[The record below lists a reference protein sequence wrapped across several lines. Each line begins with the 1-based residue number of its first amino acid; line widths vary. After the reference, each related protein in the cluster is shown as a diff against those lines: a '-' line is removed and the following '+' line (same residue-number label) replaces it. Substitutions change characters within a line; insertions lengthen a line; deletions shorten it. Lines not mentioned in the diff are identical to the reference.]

1 MQNFLV
7 ISALGEDKPGIVQAL
22 SETIK
27 ECGCNISDSRMT
39 VLGGEFALIMLL
51 SGTWDAVAKVEGAL
65 GRLESKL
72 NLTLISKRT
81 NAPEGKANM
90 LSYMVEVVAM
100 DHPGIVQEVT
110 EFFAER
116 NINIEELFT
125 STYPAAHTGT
135 PMFSL
140 NMNISVPGELSIASL
155 RGEFMDLCD
164 ALNLDAIM
172 GPIK

>member
-100 DHPGIVQEVT
+100 DHPGI
-110 EFFAER
+110 AR
-116 NINIEELFT
+116 
-125 STYPAAHTGT
+125 
-135 PMFSL
+135 
-140 NMNISVPGELSIASL
+140 
-155 RGEFMDLCD
+155 R
-164 ALNLDAIM
+164 
-172 GPIK
+172 